1 MSLKLIAEECCRCGL
16 TGQIMQDPVIVT
28 TKNDPYLIYGAS
40 YERKVLV
47 KYIEN
52 EGKDK
57 GVTLYVQN
65 TLLKRLLDDYWKCIN
80 ICSKR
85 NVA

>member
-47 KYIEN
+47 KYASIHSPSQPR
-52 EGKDK
+52 GMTKQYAHTTRAPALSLPTRGGGSD
-57 GVTLYVQN
+57 LQ
-65 TLLKRLLDDYWKCIN
+65 
-80 ICSKR
+80 S
-85 NVA
+85 